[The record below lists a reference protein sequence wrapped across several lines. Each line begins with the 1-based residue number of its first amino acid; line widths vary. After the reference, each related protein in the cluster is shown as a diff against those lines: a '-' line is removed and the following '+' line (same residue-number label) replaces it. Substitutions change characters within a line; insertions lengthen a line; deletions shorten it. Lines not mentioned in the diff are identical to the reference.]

1 MVDLPG
7 ITRVPV
13 HGQPDNIYEQIAG
26 IVMQYIQ
33 HKTGERTLAVV
44 TKADKAPEGLLEK
57 IDKSI
62 VGIPAL
68 AKKLMQVQAT
78 IMAKCWPEI
87 VRKINEKLNGN
98 VTELNRMPKAMSS
111 VAEFLTAFME
121 LIGCVK
127 ESLTKTLVRGEYD
140 EYPDDPNMH
149 GVARV
154 VEMFDQYSDELF
166 NCPESMHTR
175 DFLMDEIRVLDDA
188 KAIALPNFLPRHAF
202 LSLLQRKV
210 ERVSHIPFG
219 FVEKAW
225 AYFENVVLSV
235 STHHAENYPQ
245 VLLTTKRACQNL
257 MEKMREQSTD
267 WVSELV
273 EMEKLTDY
281 TCNPEYLKEWNM
293 LMSHRQTFLDDVQE
307 WNKSSKMVI
316 QGFGVVEIDNLS
328 GYQPL
333 LSQAYDLK
341 MRMTAYWKIVSRRM
355 VDCMALHLQLCVRNL
370 VSKELEKEI
379 VTELM
384 ATNGGKLE
392 LLLEEA
398 PSVAAKRKR
407 LNASIELLR
416 EAKDVLS
423 NIMGNVSA

>member
-1 MVDLPG
+1 MEEANLFATHP
-7 ITRVPV
+7 
-13 HGQPDNIYEQIAG
+13 
-26 IVMQYIQ
+26 
-33 HKTGERTLAVV
+33 
-44 TKADKAPEGLLEK
+44 LLSR

-68 AKKLMQVQAT
+68 AKKLMQVQAA

-121 LIGCVK
+121 FIGSVK
-127 ESLTKTLVRGEYD
+127 ESLTKILVRGEYD

-154 VEMFDQYSDELF
+154 VEM
-166 NCPESMHTR
+166 
-175 DFLMDEIRVLDDA
+175 MDEIRVLDDA

-235 STHHAENYPQ
+235 STRHTENYPQ

-257 MEKMREQSTD
+257 IVKMREQSTD

-293 LMSHRQTFLDDVQE
+293 LMSHRQTLLDEVQKNE
-307 WNKSSKMVI
+307 SSKMKI
-316 QGFGVVEIDNLS
+316 EGFGEVEIVNLRR
-328 GYQPL
+328 YPL
-333 LSQAYDLK
+333 LSQAFDLK
-341 MRMTAYWKIVSRRM
+341 MRMTAYWKIVSKRL

-370 VSKELEKEI
+370 VRKELEKEI

-392 LLLEEA
+392 LMLEEA

>member
-1 MVDLPG
+1 
-7 ITRVPV
+7 
-13 HGQPDNIYEQIAG
+13 
-26 IVMQYIQ
+26 
-33 HKTGERTLAVV
+33 
-44 TKADKAPEGLLEK
+44 
-57 IDKSI
+57 
-62 VGIPAL
+62 
-68 AKKLMQVQAT
+68 
-78 IMAKCWPEI
+78 
-87 VRKINEKLNGN
+87 
-98 VTELNRMPKAMSS
+98 MPKAMSS
-111 VAEFLTAFME
+111 VAKFLTAFME

-166 NCPESMHTR
+166 NCPESKHTGN
-175 DFLMDEIRVLDDA
+175 FLMDEIRVLDDA

-225 AYFENVVLSV
+225 AYFENLVLSV
-235 STHHAENYPQ
+235 STRHTENYPQ

-307 WNKSSKMVI
+307 WNSSKMVI
-316 QGFGVVEIDNLS
+316 QGFGVVEIDNLN

>member
-1 MVDLPG
+1 MEEANLFATHP
-7 ITRVPV
+7 
-13 HGQPDNIYEQIAG
+13 
-26 IVMQYIQ
+26 
-33 HKTGERTLAVV
+33 
-44 TKADKAPEGLLEK
+44 LLSR

-111 VAEFLTAFME
+111 VAKFLTAFME

-154 VEMFDQYSDELF
+154 VEM
-166 NCPESMHTR
+166 
-175 DFLMDEIRVLDDA
+175 MDEIRVLDDA

-225 AYFENVVLSV
+225 AYFENLVLSV
-235 STHHAENYPQ
+235 STRHTENYPQ

-316 QGFGVVEIDNLS
+316 QGFGVVEIDNLN